1 MSRKVLKR
9 DGSIA
14 EFDSNKL
21 NRWADWASQ
30 NCGVSWSD
38 VVLEASRSLPDLVS
52 TNDIQKTL
60 IEVCVNRMDTGH
72 SRMAARLLVGHIY
85 KEAFDDFSIPDIEEF
100 YTNMVTLGFWD
111 DMGYTSE
118 ELKQI
123 EEFIDHTLDFSYEYC
138 TIRQFYDKYA
148 ISSAGRCLESPQMAI
163 IGAAMSNVQYE
174 ENRVQSVKNAYEE
187 LSKLKINLPTP
198 SLAGQRTPQSGS
210 PSCCVIS
217 GGDSV
222 DSIEAAVH
230 VAYKMTALS
239 SGIGAEICTRSP
251 KDPVKQGTIE
261 HQGKMH
267 YYRYLDRAVKANKQ
281 STRGGSAT
289 VTYSVFDPEIDTLL
303 RLKSQRVTQ
312 DTRIDSMDYSLAINN
327 LFLKKVAKDEK
338 WMLVSSYYAPKL
350 YELQYNPDVVELE
363 KEYVRVLNDS
373 SVKKFLVP
381 ARDIIN
387 VFFTQRG
394 DTGRIYKTNL
404 TNINKHT
411 PFKEYIRLSNL
422 CQEVLLPTS
431 FLKDVESLY
440 FIPPHEEYMS
450 GEVALCFLA
459 SVVAGRMPEKNGE
472 LCHESYYKTAY
483 EACKFTDNTIEQS
496 TYPFALVEKTAK
508 ARRSIGIGLTDV
520 AHYMARKGLRYDSV
534 EGRNALHRLAELHSY
549 SLHRASVQ
557 LAKERGKCEWF
568 GKTKYSDD
576 TPWLPIDTYAKE
588 LDQYHTQP
596 LLCDWEGLR
605 KDIKKYGT
613 RFSVHEAF
621 MPVES
626 SSLFTAS
633 TNSLYPIRDKKIFK
647 KSPKGTVYFEAPG
660 IEEFGDN
667 YQSAY
672 SISTKDMLI
681 VYAIF
686 QKFAGQG
693 ISADFYQV
701 LTDGSKISMKDQYET
716 LFLSAKLGI
725 KTWYYLNSLTNSVDD
740 KKAVEKE
747 DDNACDACTL

>member
-9 DGSIA
+9 DGSVT

-38 VVLEASRSLPDLVS
+38 VVLEASRSLPDFVS

-60 IEVCVNRMDTGH
+60 IEVCVNRTDTGH
-72 SRMAARLLVGHIY
+72 SRMAARLLVGQIY
-85 KEAFDDFSIPDIEEF
+85 KEAFDDFSIPDVEEF
-100 YTNMVTLGFWD
+100 YNTMVSLGFWD
-111 DMGYTSE
+111 DMGYSSE
-118 ELKQI
+118 ELQQI
-123 EEFIDHTLDFSYEYC
+123 ESFIDHTLDFTYEYC

-148 ISSAGRCLESPQMAI
+148 ISSVGECLESPQMAI
-163 IGAAMSNVQYE
+163 IGAAMSNVQHE
-174 ENRVQSVKNAYEE
+174 DNRVQAVKNAYEE

-210 PSCCVIS
+210 PSCCVIT

-239 SGIGAEICTRSP
+239 SGIGAELCTRSP

-289 VTYSVFDPEIDTLL
+289 VTYSVFDPEIETLL
-303 RLKSQRVTQ
+303 RLKSQRVTP
-312 DTRIDSMDYSLAINN
+312 DTRIDSMDYSLALTNF
-327 LFLKKVAKDEK
+327 FLRKAAKDEP
-338 WMLVSSYYAPKL
+338 WMLVSSYFAPKL
-350 YELQYNPDVVELE
+350 YELQYNADITNLE
-363 KEYVRVLNDS
+363 EEYNRVLADQTI
-373 SVKKFLVP
+373 KKFIVP
-381 ARDIIN
+381 ARDVLN
-387 VFFTQRG
+387 LYFTQRG

-404 TNINKHT
+404 TNVNKHT
-411 PFKEYIRLSNL
+411 PFKEAVRISNL

-431 FLKDVESLY
+431 YLKDTESLY
-440 FIPPHEEYMS
+440 VPTSES
-450 GEVALCFLA
+450 DGEVALCFLA
-459 SVVAGRMPEKNGE
+459 SIVAGRMPISPNGHF
-472 LCHESYYKTAY
+472 CHEAYYKTAY
-483 EACKFTDNTIEQS
+483 ETCKFVDNTIEQS

-508 ARRSIGIGLTDV
+508 ARRSIGVGLTDV
-520 AHYMARKGLRYDSV
+520 AHYMARHGLKYDSV

-568 GKTKYSDD
+568 HKTKYSDD
-576 TPWLPIDTYAKE
+576 TPWLPIDTYAKDV
-588 LDQYHTQP
+588 DQYHTQA
-596 LLCDWEGLR
+596 LMCDWEGLR
-605 KDIKKYGT
+605 RDIKKYGV

-660 IEEFGDN
+660 IEEFGGN

-672 SISTKDMLI
+672 DISTKDLI
-681 VYAIF
+681 VVYAIF

-693 ISADFYQV
+693 ISADFYQK
-701 LTDGSKISMKDQYET
+701 LTDGNKVSMKEQYENM
-716 LFLSAKLGI
+716 FFSAKLGL
-725 KTWYYLNSLTNSVDD
+725 KTWYYLNSLTNSVEDSD
-740 KKAVEKE
+740 KAVEKE
-747 DDNACDACTL
+747 DKESCDNCTL